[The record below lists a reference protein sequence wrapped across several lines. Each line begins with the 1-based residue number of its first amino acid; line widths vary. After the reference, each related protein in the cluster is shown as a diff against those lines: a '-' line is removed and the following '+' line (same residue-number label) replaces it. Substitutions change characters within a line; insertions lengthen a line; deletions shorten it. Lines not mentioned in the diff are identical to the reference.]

1 MLVVNMKI
9 NECKECKSKN
19 ILVTSDLQGNVFG
32 AVCLSCG
39 WEFESPTFKKI
50 YSEMDDV
57 FKDFDRDAILKTKKK
72 TV

>member
-1 MLVVNMKI
+1 MKI

-19 ILVTSDLQGNVFG
+19 ILVTSDLKGNVFG

-39 WEFESPTFKKI
+39 WDFESLTFKKI

-57 FKDFDRDAILKTKKK
+57 FKDFDRGAILKTKKK